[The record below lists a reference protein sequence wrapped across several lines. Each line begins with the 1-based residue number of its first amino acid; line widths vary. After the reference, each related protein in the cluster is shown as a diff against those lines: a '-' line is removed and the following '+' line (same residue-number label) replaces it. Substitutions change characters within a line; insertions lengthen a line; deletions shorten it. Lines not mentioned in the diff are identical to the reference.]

1 MVSFV
6 ATMHDSDAPDPSWPP
21 FSAGDGGAFTNFLGS
36 LPATV
41 WTTDRRLVLT
51 FVQGVYLRRLPIA
64 PDKLIG
70 RTIQDILLDGREDH
84 PLIQGHLTALA
95 GHETTVRVE
104 WGGRLFTVRLA
115 PLREPDGRIVGCVGV
130 HLEIG
135 WLPDDDGTLRES
147 DVRLQR
153 VIDSNL
159 LGIAFG
165 DDQGRI
171 TDANDAFLQLAGYSR
186 DDLADDAI
194 SWPALLPVEAHQ
206 RQIQALQE
214 ILSTGRCAPFE
225 TEIVRKDGHRVPV
238 LVDAARLSA
247 QRREGVAFVLDI
259 TDRKRTVTGLRAE
272 LACADHLA
280 EIPALVEAARGIL
293 RVLITALP
301 WRTAIFWSASPD
313 GCRLIACDGAVA
325 ADGFPSLARSVLAT
339 QEECWCA
346 EDEALAVPLV
356 VEGQG
361 YGVLILAGCIHGA
374 PEAEVVNTC
383 RRIAGRLAKFIA
395 RN

>member
-1 MVSFV
+1 MYDPEV
-6 ATMHDSDAPDPSWPP
+6 PDPAWPTSSMGDR
-21 FSAGDGGAFTNFLGS
+21 SALANFLGS

-41 WTTDRRLVLT
+41 WTTDQQLVLT
-51 FVQGVYLRRLPIA
+51 FVQGVYLRRLQIDPGKIV
-64 PDKLIG
+64 G

-104 WGGRLFTVRLA
+104 WGGRLFNVRLA

-153 VIDSNL
+153 VIDSNI

-165 DDQGRI
+165 DDEGRI
-171 TDANDAFLQLAGYSR
+171 TDANDAFLQLAGCNR

-194 SWPALLPVEAHQ
+194 SWPALLPIEAHQ
-206 RQIQALQE
+206 RQIQALEE
-214 ILSTGRCAPFE
+214 ILATGRCAPFE
-225 TEIVRKDGHRVPV
+225 TEIVRKDGRRVPV
-238 LVDAARLSA
+238 LVGAARLSA

-259 TDRKRTVTGLRAE
+259 TDRKRTVGGLRAE

-280 EIPALVEAARGIL
+280 DAQTLTDAASRILPVFIAALSWRAAAIW
-293 RVLITALP
+293 TATP
-301 WRTAIFWSASPD
+301 Q
-313 GCRLIACDGAVA
+313 GCRLIARDGAGA
-325 ADGFPSLARSVLAT
+325 NDEHAFESLVEKVMAT
-339 QEECWCA
+339 QNECWA
-346 EDEALAVPLV
+346 TEHEAFALPLV
-356 VEGQG
+356 VAGRG
-361 YGVLILAGCIHGA
+361 CGALILAGWANGA
-374 PEAEVVNTC
+374 PETHLIETC
-383 RRIAGRLAKFIA
+383 RRIAKRLTRFIERA
-395 RN
+395 PQA